1 MNHRTGEQTI
11 AVRFDTQ
18 YGVSTTVLIE
28 TSDTLSA
35 YGLVLDLAPHST
47 KVLPGDA
54 STWKVRVET
63 EEPAEILA
71 VIAEWLDYSGIAFM
85 DVLVDGVSQPV
96 VATRIA
102 RLQATTS
109 AKQLTGPC

>member
-1 MNHRTGEQTI
+1 MNHQTGEQTL
-11 AVRFDTQ
+11 AVRCDTHN
-18 YGVSTTVLIE
+18 GMSTIVLIE

-63 EEPAEILA
+63 DEPAEVLA
-71 VIAEWLDYSGIAFM
+71 VLAEWLDYSGIAFIE
-85 DVLVDGVSQPV
+85 VLVDGVSQPV

-102 RLQATTS
+102 RLQATTNVT
-109 AKQLTGPC
+109 QLTGPC